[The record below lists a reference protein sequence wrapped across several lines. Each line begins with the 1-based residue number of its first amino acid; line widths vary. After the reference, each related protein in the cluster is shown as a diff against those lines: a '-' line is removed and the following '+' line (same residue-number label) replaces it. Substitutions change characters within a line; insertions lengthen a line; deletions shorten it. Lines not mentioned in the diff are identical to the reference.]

1 MHDWQ
6 EVDRATN
13 FMIIKSKIFQ
23 SQIDD
28 CRIGKD
34 DLKRLAQVSE
44 VLTLL
49 NDPYIGPFKLAD
61 CIQGL
66 PVLAARCRREAALH
80 RPRNEVEDI
89 ERALN
94 VLGNRGIE
102 KVLLELLEDMT
113 ILKSEI
119 EDSSSSLAP
128 TNAPAAQAPVPENRK
143 PNPASVA
150 NKPRYGSKPTHKK

>member
-1 MHDWQ
+1 MQ
-6 EVDRATN
+6 VDSATN
-13 FMIIKSKIFQ
+13 LMIIKSKAFQ
-23 SQIDD
+23 SVADD
-28 CRIGKD
+28 CRISRQ
-34 DLKRLAQVSE
+34 DLKRLTQVSE

-49 NDPYIGPFKLAD
+49 NDPYIGPYKLAD

-80 RPRNEVEDI
+80 RPRNEVEAI

-113 ILKSEI
+113 ILKSEVEDASGNDATSNAI
-119 EDSSSSLAP
+119 EAP
-128 TNAPAAQAPVPENRK
+128 ASIATNTKPNTAPAAHK
-143 PNPASVA
+143 SPNKS
-150 NKPRYGSKPTHKK
+150 RPTEKK